1 MDVLHI
7 LAVVVA
13 GFGAGLIN
21 TLVGSGSLITYPVMV
36 LFGVPPVTANIANT
50 VGLVPGSLAGSWGY
64 RRELA
69 RLRPL
74 LLRLGAASVI
84 GALIGAFLLTRLP
97 SSTFSY
103 VVPFLILFAA
113 LLVAF
118 QPRIAAA
125 MKPVEGTR
133 WRPLLVVVFLAGIYG
148 GYFSAAQGIILLGVL
163 GLYLSADLQEQ
174 NALKNLLQ
182 TLVNVV
188 AAVFFVASGR
198 IAWGY
203 AGCVAVGSVI
213 GALVGAWLARRLPA
227 KFFRVFIVVFGLAM
241 AAYMG
246 WRTFA

>member
-1 MDVLHI
+1 MDILQI
-7 LAVVVA
+7 LAVVAA

-21 TLVGSGSLITYPVMV
+21 TVVGSGSLITYPVMV
-36 LFGVPPVTANIANT
+36 VFGVPPVTANIANT
-50 VGLVPGSLAGSWGY
+50 VGLVPGSVAGSWGY

-74 LLRLGAASVI
+74 LLRLGAASVA
-84 GALIGAFLLTRLP
+84 GALIGAYLLTRLP
-97 SSTFSY
+97 SSIFSV

-118 QPRIAAA
+118 QPKIAAA
-125 MKPVEGTR
+125 MTPVEGTR
-133 WRPLLVVVFLAGIYG
+133 WRPLLIVVFLTGIYG

-182 TLVNVV
+182 TLVNIV
-188 AAVFFVASGR
+188 AAIFFIALGHVA
-198 IAWGY
+198 WDY
-203 AGCVAVGSVI
+203 AGCVAAGSVI
-213 GALVGAWLARRLPA
+213 GALVGAWVARRLPA
-227 KFFRVFIVVFGLAM
+227 RFFRIFIVVFGLAM

>member
-1 MDVLHI
+1 MDTAQI
-7 LAVVVA
+7 LLMVVA
-13 GFGAGLIN
+13 GAGAGLIN
-21 TLVGSGSLITYPVMV
+21 TVVGSGSLITYPVMV
-36 LFGVPPVTANIANT
+36 MLGVPPVAANISNT
-50 VGLVPGSLAGSWGY
+50 VGLVPGSVAGSWGY
-64 RRELA
+64 RRELG

-74 LLRLGAASVI
+74 LLRLGAASVA

-97 SSTFSY
+97 AVTFSY
-103 VVPFLILFAA
+103 AVPFLILGAA

-125 MKPVEGTR
+125 MTPVEGTR

-182 TLVNVV
+182 TLVNIV
-188 AAVFFVASGR
+188 AAVFFIVTGGVS
-198 IAWGY
+198 WPF

-213 GALVGAWLARRLPA
+213 GALAGAWLARRLPA
-227 KFFRVFIVVFGLAM
+227 GFFRVFIVVFGVAM
-241 AAYMG
+241 AVYMG
-246 WRTFA
+246 WRAF